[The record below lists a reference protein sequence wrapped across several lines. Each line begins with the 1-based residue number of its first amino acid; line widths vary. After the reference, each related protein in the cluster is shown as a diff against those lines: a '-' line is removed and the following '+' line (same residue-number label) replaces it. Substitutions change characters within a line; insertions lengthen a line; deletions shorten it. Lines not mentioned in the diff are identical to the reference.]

1 MMRTAWV
8 VISLLFVS
16 CVVAAQELNCR
27 VEVNASQIEGTNK
40 SVFETLQ
47 ASINEYV
54 NTTKWSDAIFSPN
67 EKIEANMFFT
77 ITGYDESTGMMSG
90 SLQVQSVRPVYNSS
104 YVTTLLNF
112 KDNKIEFTYNE
123 NEPLVYSETEMQSQL
138 TAIIN
143 FYVNLIL
150 AVDFDSFSLHGG
162 DRYFDRLELI
172 VHQAQSAGESGWR
185 TFEDTKNRAAVL
197 NSFISPSTSGIRDL
211 YYKYHIQGL
220 DTMSVSPEKGRGA
233 IDSSLDILTGIYSAD
248 PMSVGLSMFKDAKL
262 DELVNVYSKGSPN
275 ERHHAYKILSELY
288 PTEERS
294 LELIKRGDV
303 DN

>member
-54 NTTKWSDAIFSPN
+54 NTTKWSDALFSPN

-112 KDNKIEFTYNE
+112 KDNKVEFTYNE

-197 NSFISPSTSGIRDL
+197 NSFTSPSTSGIRDL

-220 DTMSVSPEKGRGA
+220 DMMSVSPEKGRGA
-233 IDSSLDILTGIYSAD
+233 IDSSLDILTGVYSAD

-262 DELVNVYSKGSPN
+262 DELVNVYSKASPN

>member
-197 NSFISPSTSGIRDL
+197 NSFTSPSTSGIRDL

-220 DTMSVSPEKGRGA
+220 DMMSVSPEKGRGA
-233 IDSSLDILTGIYSAD
+233 IDSSLDILTGVYSAD

>member
-1 MMRTAWV
+1 MRAALV
-8 VISLLFVS
+8 VISLLLIS
-16 CVVAAQELNCR
+16 CVVTAQELNCR

-47 ASINEYV
+47 AAINEYV
-54 NTTKWSDAIFSPN
+54 NTTKWSDAVFSPN
-67 EKIEANMFFT
+67 EKIEANMFFG
-77 ITGYDESTGMMSG
+77 ITDYDESTGKMSG

-104 YVTTLLNF
+104 YVTTLINF
-112 KDNKIEFTYNE
+112 RDNKIEFTYTE

-162 DRYFDRLELI
+162 DRFFDRLELI

-197 NSFISPSTSGIRDL
+197 NSFTSPSTSQLRDL

-220 DTMSVSPEKGRGA
+220 DMMSVSPDKGRGV
-233 IDSSLDILTGIYSAD
+233 IDSSLDILTSVYSAD

-262 DELVNVYSKGSPN
+262 DELVNVYSKASAN
-275 ERHHAYKILSELY
+275 ERQHAYKILSELY
-288 PTEERS
+288 PTEEHS
-294 LELIKRGDV
+294 LELIKRGNV

>member
-1 MMRTAWV
+1 MKWV
-8 VISLLFVS
+8 LLVIPLLLVS
-16 CVVAAQELNCR
+16 VSAMAQELNCR
-27 VEVNASQIEGTNK
+27 VEVDASQIEGTNK

-47 ASINEYV
+47 TAINEYV
-54 NTTKWSDAIFSPN
+54 NTTKWSDAVFSSN
-67 EKIEANMFFT
+67 EKIESNLFLT
-77 ITGYDESTGMMSG
+77 VSGYDESTGQMSG

-104 YVTTLLNF
+104 YVSTLINF
-112 KDNKIEFTYNE
+112 KDNRIEFTYTE
-123 NEPLVYSETEMQSQL
+123 NEPLIYSETEMQSQL

-162 DRYFDRLELI
+162 DRFFDRLELI

-197 NSFISPSTSGIRDL
+197 NSFISPSTSQIREL
-211 YYKYHIQGL
+211 YYRYHIQGL
-220 DTMSVSPEKGRGA
+220 DVMSVSPDKGRGA
-233 IDSSLDILTGIYSAD
+233 IDSSLDILSRIYETD

-262 DELVNVYSKGSPN
+262 DELVNIYSKASDK
-275 ERHHAYKILSELY
+275 ERQHACRILTELY
-288 PTEERS
+288 PTEESR
-294 LELIKRGDV
+294 LELIKRGGV

>member
-1 MMRTAWV
+1 MRTALV
-8 VISLLFVS
+8 VISLLLVS
-16 CVVAAQELNCR
+16 CVVTAQELNCR

-47 ASINEYV
+47 AAINEYV
-54 NTTKWSDAIFSPN
+54 NTTKWSDAVISPN
-67 EKIEANMFFT
+67 EKIEANMFFS
-77 ITGYDESTGMMSG
+77 ITDYDESMGKMSG

-104 YVTTLLNF
+104 YVTTLINF
-112 KDNKIEFTYNE
+112 RDNKIEFTYTE

-162 DRYFDRLELI
+162 DRFFDRLELI

-197 NSFISPSTSGIRDL
+197 NSFTSPSTSKLRDL

-220 DTMSVSPEKGRGA
+220 DMMSVSPDKGRGV
-233 IDSSLDILTGIYSAD
+233 IDSSLDILTSVYSAD
-248 PMSVGLSMFKDAKL
+248 PMSVGLSLFKDAKL
-262 DELVNVYSKGSPN
+262 DELVNVYSKASAN
-275 ERHHAYKILSELY
+275 ERQHAHKILSELY
-288 PTEERS
+288 PTEEHS
-294 LELIKRGDV
+294 LELIKRGNV